1 MTTSSVLFTG
11 TLALPLALLAAC
23 LWTPARERMLP
34 WLAWAPLPALLA
46 ALGVDR
52 GTTFTLISAGSY
64 DGVLALDTPGAL
76 LLGVAALLWSAA
88 GAYAATYQREQPN
101 RGRFAAS
108 WLLCLTGC
116 LGVFVAADMPLLYL
130 MLATMTLG
138 ASALVFQDESAGARR
153 AAGIYLGLALAGETL
168 VLIAMILLAQATP
181 EGSLLI
187 RDAAAALPTA
197 ANRDLIVT
205 LLIVGFGL
213 KAGLVPLHVWMPL
226 AHAAAPMPASAV
238 LSGVVVKA
246 GIIGLIRF
254 LPVDAGLTDWGNLLA
269 IAGMFTALYAVVIGI
284 TQPHPKVVLAYSSVS
299 QMGFTAAVIGAGIAN
314 LDAATPVLAAFY
326 ATHHILVKGAMFLL
340 VGVVAATAATRL
352 RGTLLL
358 ATVLALGL
366 GGLPLTGGA
375 VAKLAVKG
383 PLGSGWA
390 ETVGY
395 VSAVGT
401 TLLMLHFVR
410 RVATYHAREDDAH
423 ALAGLRWPWLLS
435 AIAAI
440 VVPWVLYFVL
450 SLGAVAEI
458 LAPKALWASLWPVAV
473 GAGFAWMLAR
483 AGNRLPQVPAGDIAV
498 VIDAGASVAVR
509 ARMTL
514 SRIDNVLRQ
523 WAVAGLSLL
532 TLAVLFGWALTAG
545 R

>member
-1 MTTSSVLFTG
+1 
-11 TLALPLALLAAC
+11 
-23 LWTPARERMLP
+23 MLT
-34 WLAWAPLPALLA
+34 WLVVAPLPALLA

-52 GTTFTLISAGSY
+52 GTTVTLIAAGSY
-64 DGVLALDTPGAL
+64 EGVLALDAPGAL
-76 LLGVAALLWSAA
+76 LLGVAAMLWSAA
-88 GAYAATYQREQPN
+88 GAYAATYQRDLAN

-116 LGVFVAADMPLLYL
+116 LGVFVAADMALLYL
-130 MLATMTLG
+130 MLASMTLG

-168 VLIAMILLAQATP
+168 VLVAMILLAQATP

-187 RDAAAALPTA
+187 RDAASVLPSAAH
-197 ANRDLIVT
+197 RDLIVV
-205 LLIVGFGL
+205 LLIAGFGL

-254 LPVDAGLTDWGNLLA
+254 LPVDAGLADWGNLLA
-269 IAGMFTALYAVVIGI
+269 IAGMFTALYAVAIGI
-284 TQPHPKVVLAYSSVS
+284 TQSHPKVVLAYSSVS
-299 QMGFTAAVIGAGIAN
+299 QMGFTVAVIGMGITN

-340 VGVVAATAATRL
+340 VGVVAATAGTRL

-358 ATVLALGL
+358 AAVLAVGL

-390 ETVGY
+390 ATVAY
-395 VSAVGT
+395 ASAVGT
-401 TLLMLHFVR
+401 TLLMLHFLR
-410 RVATYHAREDDAH
+410 RVAASSAAEPAARA
-423 ALAGLRWPWLLS
+423 AAGLRWPWLVT
-435 AIAAI
+435 AVAAI
-440 VVPWVLYFVL
+440 VVPWAIYLGL
-450 SLGAVAEI
+450 SLGTVAEAI
-458 LAPKALWASLWPVAV
+458 APKALWASLWPVGV
-473 GAGFAWMLAR
+473 GAALAWWLAR
-483 AGNRLPQVPAGDIAV
+483 AGDRLPRIPPGDVAV
-498 VIDAGASVAVR
+498 GIDRGVAAGARAGVALLR
-509 ARMTL
+509 A
-514 SRIDNVLRQ
+514 DGVLRQ
-523 WAVAGLSLL
+523 WSVAGVSLL
-532 TLAVLFGWALTAG
+532 TLAALFVLALMAG
-545 R
+545 H